1 MLGGEQVEPGQDS
14 GKDERALVQGGPR
27 PVGEGWVGLGLLPSK
42 HHWLSQVNAL
52 IIQKISV
59 QKLNKSVRQCQSLFQ
74 TVFTVQITLSLG
86 SVGWSVDRL
95 VVTMHENLLI
105 PLLQTYYTCP
115 PPPVP

>member
-1 MLGGEQVEPGQDS
+1 MLGGEQVEPGEDS
-14 GKDERALVQGGPR
+14 GKDERALVQGGPCA
-27 PVGEGWVGLGLLPSK
+27 VGEGWVGLGLLPSK
-42 HHWLSQVNAL
+42 HHRLSQVNAL

-59 QKLNKSVRQCQSLFQ
+59 QKLNKSVKQCQSLFQ
-74 TVFTVQITLSLG
+74 TFFTVQITLSLG